1 MTRLERKLC
10 ARAEKGKPPYAY
22 DVYNESNF
30 GDCCLTL
37 TTCGNTGWDCCGT
50 VLLFVE
56 AEDA

>member
-1 MTRLERKLC
+1 MRSLAER
-10 ARAEKGKPPYAY
+10 GKIPYAY
-22 DVYNESNF
+22 DVYNESDL